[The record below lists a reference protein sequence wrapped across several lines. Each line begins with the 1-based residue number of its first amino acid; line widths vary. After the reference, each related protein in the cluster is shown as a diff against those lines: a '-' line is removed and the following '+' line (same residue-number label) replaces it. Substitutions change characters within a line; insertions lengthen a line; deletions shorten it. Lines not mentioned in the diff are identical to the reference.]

1 MPTCGYV
8 HSGCSSAARAF
19 QSPNDLI
26 AAIDRVMTM
35 LQSGST
41 ELLTAL
47 RFDEAREI
55 LEQRAQD
62 LVAIVRREIADYR
75 AGLQPGSQASGL
87 PWANYESRAEALRR
101 GAAQRGRSAEN
112 CWTLTLHSSSSCLP
126 AKRAS
131 S

>member
-1 MPTCGYV
+1 
-8 HSGCSSAARAF
+8 
-19 QSPNDLI
+19 
-26 AAIDRVMTM
+26 M

-62 LVAIVRREIADYR
+62 LVAIVRQEIADYR

-87 PWANYESRAEALRR
+87 PWQTYESRAEALRR
-101 GAAQRGRSAEN
+101 GAAQRDAARELLRPRH
-112 CWTLTLHSSSSCLP
+112 CP
-126 AKRAS
+126 AAAAVYPRKRAS
-131 S
+131 SWSASCATRRSTAATPPAPRRRSSGPHSSSAA